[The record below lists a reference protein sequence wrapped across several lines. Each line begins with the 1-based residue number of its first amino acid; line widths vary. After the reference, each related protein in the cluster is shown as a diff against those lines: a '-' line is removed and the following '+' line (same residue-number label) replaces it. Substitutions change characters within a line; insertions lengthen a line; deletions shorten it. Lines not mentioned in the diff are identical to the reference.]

1 MRIRT
6 GICRGL
12 AAVMALVLCFAG
24 QALGE
29 GGTPGFGFFP
39 PGGNQQNGSWPG
51 QQNGGWSGQQGGGP
65 FGQQGGSPFGQPGE
79 MQPGQQAG
87 EMYPADQTSLA
98 AMPSARSVR
107 SGEEITLDYDL
118 ILSQEDMGRISIIQQ
133 GTMLEYTLVY
143 AALEDESRTTDGGSG
158 QVRFSMNREENERC
172 TLSLKPEVKETSV
185 LTVEAKMIFSDGEA
199 LECDSEKILVYTKPE
214 IRSHLGAQECAP
226 GEQLQADFML
236 IGPEGSW
243 QFTCYLA
250 VSADGGK
257 TYTRTEEVL
266 ASFTVNTREQKP
278 EISMPIAFNAEE
290 NSFCRIEA
298 DVILPDGTTIKH
310 ASDPVR
316 LANKT

>member
-1 MRIRT
+1 MRIRS
-6 GICRGL
+6 GICR
-12 AAVMALVLCFAG
+12 AMAVTLALVLCFAG
-24 QALGE
+24 AAFGE
-29 GGTPGFGFFP
+29 GGTQGFGFFW

-51 QQNGGWSGQQGGGP
+51 QPGGSPFGQQGGSP

-79 MQPGQQAG
+79 MQPGQQPG
-87 EMYPADQTSLA
+87 GMYPADKTSLA
-98 AMPSARSVR
+98 AMPSARSIR

-133 GTMLEYTLVY
+133 GTTLEYTLVY
-143 AALEDESRTTDGGSG
+143 AAPDDETRTADGGSG

-172 TLSLKPEVKETSV
+172 TLTLKPVVKETSV
-185 LTVEAKMIFSDGEA
+185 LTVKAKMIFSDGET
-199 LECDSEKILVYTKPE
+199 LECDSEKILVYTEPE
-214 IRSHLGAQECAP
+214 IRSHLGAQECTP

-236 IGPEGSW
+236 IGPEGIW

-257 TYTRTEEVL
+257 TYTRKEEVL

-278 EISMPIAFNAEE
+278 EISMPISLNAEE

-298 DVILPDGTTIKH
+298 DVILPDGTPIEH